1 MRMEGTLASPLFP
14 VYRLQIVPPGRVPRS
29 THTMAN
35 VLIVDDEEM
44 DRVLEAKIIEDAG
57 HTPFFAGDGEA
68 AMTMYKENDID
79 LVITDLRMPKLDG
92 LSLIRNILAHNPG
105 AAIIAVS
112 GLAQHLEAAKDSG
125 AVAGLVK
132 PVAPQDLIDTIQE
145 VLGKL
150 PPRQVRPRLPTGEDL
165 FGN

>member
-1 MRMEGTLASPLFP
+1 MASRPT
-14 VYRLQIVPPGRVPRS
+14 YA
-29 THTMAN
+29 MAN

-44 DRVLEAKIIEDAG
+44 DRFLTSRIIQEAG
-57 HTPFFAGDGEA
+57 HTPFFAGDGET
-68 AMTMYKENDID
+68 AMQMYRENDIA
-79 LVITDLRMPKLDG
+79 LVITDLRMPKVDG
-92 LSLIRNILAHNPG
+92 LSLIRGIRGHNPD

-112 GLAQHLEAAKDSG
+112 GLSQHLDAAKEFG

-150 PPRQVRPRLPTGEDL
+150 PPRQPTGEDL